1 MSEPAVKPP
10 TYFLIYAV
18 LIALALTTTGVAF
31 LPLGGWHTV
40 AAMAIAIIKAVLV
53 LLFFMHLLHSPRL
66 TWLAIAAGVYFLGIM
81 LTLTFADY
89 LTRHWLT
96 Y

>member
-10 TYFLIYAV
+10 TYLLIYGV
-18 LIALALTTTGVAF
+18 LIALALGTTGVAF

-40 AAMAIAIIKAVLV
+40 AAMVIASTKAILV
-53 LLFFMHLLHSPRL
+53 LLFFMHLLHSPKL
-66 TWLAIAAGVYFLGIM
+66 TWVVVAAAVFFLGIM

-89 LTRHWLT
+89 MTRHWLS